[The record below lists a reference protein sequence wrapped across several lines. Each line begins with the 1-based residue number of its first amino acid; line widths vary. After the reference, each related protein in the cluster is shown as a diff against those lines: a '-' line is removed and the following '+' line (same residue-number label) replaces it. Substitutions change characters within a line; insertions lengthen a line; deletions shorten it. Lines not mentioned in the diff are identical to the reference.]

1 MMRIAFTMR
10 LKPDALPE
18 YRYLHDNLWPEL
30 AAEIERAGIARIT
43 TFQRGL
49 DLFLV
54 SEVEDEEAW
63 ERLWT
68 SEVHQRWAER
78 MRPLMQIRDD
88 GIVETAELAEVFH
101 FVVNGGALAPAEAEE
116 TAREPAPEIAL
127 AEPSS
132 EAMLAEGSWQAA
144 AESSDDDLDGET
156 LVEAIVVALAEPPM
170 PAAGPAKAPRGPR
183 SASVPA
189 ARRPCASRSTQ
200 ARPAVEEAR
209 EEKAQARRQKESSP
223 QEARP
228 KKEGRQKIRR
238 QETNRQKEARQESL
252 APPLL
257 SL

>member
-170 PAAGPAKAPRGPR
+170 PAARPRKSP
-183 SASVPA
+183 
-189 ARRPCASRSTQ
+189 
-200 ARPAVEEAR
+200 ARPALGKRTRRKKAVR
-209 EEKAQARRQKESSP
+209 ESVKRKPAPPSKKRAKKKHKPAAKKKAA
-223 QEARP
+223 P
-228 KKEGRQKIRR
+228 KKPAPKKKAAKKSAAKKP
-238 QETNRQKEARQESL
+238 TAKKKPAKNR
-252 APPLL
+252 
-257 SL
+257 